1 MRKNLLSFNI
11 LILIIVALLPI
22 NGILKAQKL
31 NLLPS
36 IPESNTNPHMA
47 TAFNGVKTGNT
58 IYIGDAKDQ
67 DETLIATLAYL
78 HPSSPYKGKQDILD
92 RLLVLL
98 DGRFSLWLNNKNL
111 GDHMSSFE
119 VTYAYLALKTYQPDK
134 IPSAKKADWEQA
146 ISKHTSFLI
155 SDNPNIY
162 SKHLVGALIVNMDI
176 FRTISVF
183 LGALALDDNASAEI
197 GRSAVENCL
206 TKSLL
211 GDGGTHYV
219 SYSNE
224 SYGYHGSI
232 VYGAAWFYLFTGSIK
247 IKNFLLGMKNY
258 VPLSQHQGGFGD
270 FSTAPPWKSQY
281 AVNALRSCA
290 LAMAYLT
297 GDGYNFAIGQGAQN
311 ILLPF
316 LYRSDLKAKTLKD
329 NFMLYDQNIL
339 GPRGR
344 FGAWGVVGTTR
355 DPSIPGPEVN
365 ESPSS
370 SMCGVSTFVGAYILD
385 LPAGK
390 LNAALHGASPEV
402 KYNPGVE
409 KDWSRGSK
417 WAFMSGDQC
426 HNGTSKS
433 NTIYGLSASYQIY
446 KRSFASSDKVGWN
459 GNQEWVFTPDR
470 VIGMS
475 EISTKVASTIY
486 GLAQRIALV
495 SYRGSSEPGDG
506 KAQKLISVGTDTW
519 NYGNLQ
525 IKVHMKDYNGS
536 VDSVYYAI
544 YGNPNDQG
552 SCIVAMHDAKSGKDV
567 AYTYPAGTKRY
578 AIIEAT
584 YNSKN
589 FSSNIARLQ
598 LAEGLNGFEFLEQAG
613 RKIRMIHNTTDN
625 AINYSG
631 SMNCPYS
638 KVRIV
643 KSWDDTKLNAFSI
656 SNGKSNIPVT
666 SIPAYGNII
675 VINSDIKDDHT
686 LGYENYSSVFDNM

>member
-1 MRKNLLSFNI
+1 MRKNRQSVKFMLFFL
-11 LILIIVALLPI
+11 VALLPI
-22 NGILKAQKL
+22 TVSLKAQTL
-31 NLLPS
+31 NLLPP
-36 IPESNTNPHMA
+36 IPEPTSNPHLA

-67 DETLIATLAYL
+67 DETLVAALAYL
-78 HPSSPYKGKQDILD
+78 HPASPYKGQQNVLD

-98 DGRFSLWLNNKNL
+98 NGRFSLWLNNKNL

-119 VTYAYLALKTYQPDK
+119 VTYAYLALKTFQPDK
-134 IPSAKKADWEQA
+134 IPSEKKADWEQA

-155 SDNPNIY
+155 SNNPNIY
-162 SKHLVGALIVNMDI
+162 NKHLVGALIVNMDI
-176 FRTISVF
+176 FRTMSVF
-183 LGALALDDNASAEI
+183 LGALAVGDNVSADI

-206 TKSLL
+206 SKSLL

-281 AVNALRSCA
+281 VANALRNCA
-290 LAMAYLT
+290 MAMAYIT
-297 GDGYNFAIGQGAQN
+297 GDGYNYSIGQDAQS

-316 LYRSDLKAKTLKD
+316 LYRSGLKVKTLPD
-329 NFMLYDQNIL
+329 NFILYDQNIL

-365 ESPSS
+365 EIPSPT
-370 SMCGVSTFVGAYILD
+370 MCGVSTFVGAYILD
-385 LPAGK
+385 SPAGK
-390 LNAALHGASPEV
+390 LNAALHGVCPEV
-402 KYNPGVE
+402 KYSPGIE

-417 WAFMSGDQC
+417 WAFLSGDQC
-426 HNGTSKS
+426 HNATSKS
-433 NTIYGLSASYQIY
+433 KSIYGLSASYKIY
-446 KRSFASSDKVGWN
+446 KRSFAYTENIGWN

-475 EISTKVASTIY
+475 EISTDVASTIY

-495 SYRGSSEPGDG
+495 SFRGSSIPGDG

-519 NYGNLQ
+519 NYGNLR

-536 VDSVYYAI
+536 IDSVYYAI

-552 SCIVAMHDAKSGKDV
+552 SCIIEMHDAKSGKDV
-567 AYTYPAGTKRY
+567 AYSYPAGTKRFT
-578 AIIEAT
+578 IIEAT
-584 YNSKN
+584 NNKMNYSTKVVRLELSK
-589 FSSNIARLQ
+589 
-598 LAEGLNGFEFLEQAG
+598 GLNGFEFEEQTG

-625 AINYSG
+625 TITYSG
-631 SMNCPYS
+631 SIHCPFD
-638 KVRIV
+638 KARIV
-643 KSWDDTKLNAFSI
+643 KSWDESTLNALKVIKGDVTI
-656 SNGKSNIPVT
+656 STINIP
-666 SIPAYGNII
+666 SYGNIMI
-675 VINSDIKDDHT
+675 INSNISDDHA
-686 LGYENYSSVFDNM
+686 LGYKVYNSVFKK